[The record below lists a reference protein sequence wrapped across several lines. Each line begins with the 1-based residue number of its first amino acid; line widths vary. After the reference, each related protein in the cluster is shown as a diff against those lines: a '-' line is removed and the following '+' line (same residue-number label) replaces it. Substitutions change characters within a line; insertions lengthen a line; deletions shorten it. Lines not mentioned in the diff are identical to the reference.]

1 MTFLRDW
8 MGSAEQAFFKRRDFF
23 KISLE
28 NRNLTHSL
36 RLKKVLAN

>member
-8 MGSAEQAFFKRRDFF
+8 MGSAEQAFFKRDFF
-23 KISLE
+23 KISPE